1 MRKLI
6 LNIKQSADSM
16 GEKVFVFV
24 EDINGATRISGIS
37 CTRLGDIRC
46 GGSATYLVEDGNV
59 RLFVIPENQS
69 SNYDYTPLRLPVGD
83 DDINLLG
90 EFKSYTDGTKSFEV
104 NFEKSKPAVKKEAPK
119 KLSVAKKIESEKPAK
134 EEKKA
139 KPLAVILA
147 VVAAMIIGTLLGY
160 TVTTS
165 IINAKKAK
173 PKDFSAGAFNITLN
187 GHFNQEYLPGYATTF
202 ASKDVGIFV
211 LYEQFGEED
220 YLMTYTEK
228 DYLKAIITRFGLKNI
243 GVSTDVDLNF
253 FEYPSVSE
261 KNGKKYVNYV
271 YAYKTPN
278 GFWMVHF
285 VVVES
290 RVNRYIDKVSD
301 WAHSVN
307 FE

>member
-6 LNIKQSADSM
+6 INIKQSADSV

-37 CTRLGDIRC
+37 CTRLGDLRS

-69 SNYDYTPLRLPVGD
+69 SNYDYTPIRLPVGD
-83 DDINLLG
+83 DDITISG
-90 EFKSYTDGTKSFEV
+90 EFKSFADGTKSFEV
-104 NFEKSKPAVKKEAPK
+104 NLDKSKPAAKTEVPK
-119 KLSVAKKIESEKPAK
+119 KTSVAKKIESEKPSK
-134 EEKKA
+134 EKEKA
-139 KPLAVILA
+139 KPLAIILA
-147 VVAAMIIGTLLGY
+147 VIAAMLIGTLLGY

-165 IINAKKAK
+165 IIAANKAK

-187 GHFNQEYLPGYATTF
+187 GNFTQEYIAGYATTF

-211 LYEQFGEED
+211 LFEQFGEED
-220 YLMTYTEK
+220 FLMTYTEK
-228 DYLKAIITRFGLKNI
+228 DYLKAIITRFELKNI
-243 GVSTDVDLNF
+243 AVSTDIELNF
-253 FEYPSVSE
+253 FEFPSVSE
-261 KNGKKYVNYV
+261 KNGKEYVNYV
-271 YAYKTPN
+271 YAYKTPT

-285 VVVES
+285 VVAES
-290 RVNRYIDKVSD
+290 RINKYIDKVSN

-307 FE
+307 FK